1 MSEILLENVLSQAYR
16 SSQGRGRGGE
26 GRGSEVV
33 LNKSLCGK
41 TPPRGPTPYL
51 FIYQFCQK
59 KVPLFVYF
67 LLTNSTPHMPSL
79 KFNIA
84 ENALSFVMKNCI
96 PNFARV
102 HSLFILGSF
111 VSVFKAAYVV
121 IFL

>member
-26 GRGSEVV
+26 GRGGEVV

-67 LLTNSTPHMPSL
+67 LLTNSTPHMPCL
-79 KFNIA
+79 KFNI
-84 ENALSFVMKNCI
+84 
-96 PNFARV
+96 P
-102 HSLFILGSF
+102 
-111 VSVFKAAYVV
+111 
-121 IFL
+121 